1 MNNVVDEVLAG
12 EPRYNI
18 TDSQGNILYRNVKID
33 LATAITTA
41 GTPLNKVLF
50 DSIRADLNSRLLI
63 ANKATT
69 AEAQTGTNDVKY
81 MTPLKTKQAIQ
92 NLKSVQTYTTETTG
106 TIYTFNNSSVQTIKI
121 TGAFGIPATYG
132 SNPPT
137 ITISGTN
144 IYLEQRLLN
153 ETEGARTT
161 DSSHTFAIERYGV
174 TSNSGKSPFFLE
186 FDMATKTW
194 QGLIPFPKTSGGL
207 TKYYASIVFGEFDAL
222 STLTFSKNTRVPLKV
237 SVELGG

>member
-1 MNNVVDEVLAG
+1 MNAVVDEVLAG

-18 TDSQGNILYRNVKID
+18 TDNQGNILYRNVKID

-41 GTPLNKVLF
+41 GTPLNKLLF
-50 DSIRADLNSRLLI
+50 DSIQADLNSRLLI

-69 AEAQTGTNDVKY
+69 AEAQAGINNVKY
-81 MTPLKTKQAIQ
+81 MTPLTTKQAIQ

-121 TGAFGIPATYG
+121 TGAFGYPASSG
-132 SNPPT
+132 SDYPS
-137 ITISGTN
+137 ITINGTG
-144 IYLEQRLLN
+144 IFKRQRLLN
-153 ETEGARTT
+153 ESEVANTR
-161 DSSHTFAIERYGV
+161 DSSHSFTIGCTGNASTYGRA
-174 TSNSGKSPFFLE
+174 PFYLE

-194 QGLIPFPKTSGGL
+194 QGLIPTEKTSGGSSS
-207 TKYYASIVFGEFDAL
+207 YHVSIVFGDFDAL